1 MLSFNQNTEWLRT
14 FLVLYLVTQ
23 WTRAKDDKV
32 KMKVKVTQSCLTFCD
47 PLDCTVH
54 GILQARLLEWVT
66 SPFSRGSSQPRDRTQ
81 VSCIAGGFFTSW
93 ATREAQKYWS
103 GSLSLLQRI
112 FPTQELKWGLL
123 LCRWILYQLSYQGS
137 PKALKLYIRKIMQVN
152 YSIAWGRNF
161 TVCLK
166 SYLEYLWLLY
176 VTNPSSSLRTGS
188 HSVSLP
194 CLSS

>member
-1 MLSFNQNTEWLRT
+1 
-14 FLVLYLVTQ
+14 
-23 WTRAKDDKV
+23 
-32 KMKVKVTQSCLTFCD
+32 MKVKVTQSCLTFCD

-54 GILQARLLEWVT
+54 GILQARILEWVT

>member
-32 KMKVKVTQSCLTFCD
+32 KMKMKVAQSCLTFCD

-54 GILQARLLEWVT
+54 GILQARILEWVT